1 MNSDSDVP
9 FSIRRATPGD
19 EGSIVTLLRELAIY
33 EKAPI
38 FTLREADVARDLLG
52 PERAAL
58 CHLLFVGD
66 EAVAISV
73 ALRTYRSFRA
83 ARGLYVEDLY
93 VRPAHRGRGLG
104 KALLANLAAMAHAGG
119 GFLEWLVL
127 DWNAPAIAFY
137 ESLGARPVTEWTGYR
152 LEGEALERLAS

>member
-1 MNSDSDVP
+1 MNRNNAVS
-9 FSIRRATPGD
+9 FSIRPAAPGD
-19 EGSIVTLLRELAIY
+19 EGSIVALLRELAVY
-33 EKAPI
+33 EKAPV
-38 FTLREADVARDLLG
+38 FTLRESDAARDLLG
-52 PERAAL
+52 AQRSAL
-58 CHLLFVGD
+58 CHLLFVEG

-93 VRPAHRGRGLG
+93 VRPAYRGRGLG
-104 KALLANLAAMAHAGG
+104 KALLARLAAQAHAEG

-127 DWNAPAIAFY
+127 DWNAHAIAFY

-152 LEGEALERLAS
+152 LEGDALERLAS